1 MNPDEY
7 QIAARLGLAFLL
19 GGLIGLERETHG
31 QAAGLRT
38 HMVVTIGAALITLI
52 SLKVSM
58 MGVDPQ
64 MRTDPGRI
72 AAQIVSGIGF
82 LGAGAIIR
90 YGMTIRGLTTAAC
103 LWTSAGIG
111 MACGIGFWFGAVV
124 TAGLTVVATFFFD
137 RFEKRFMQDTTVKRI
152 LIRASESTG
161 VLELVEGVLKKEG
174 IRMKSI
180 GIDRDFDDKIMQ
192 LNITVNMSEKLN
204 LESLLES
211 LNEISSV
218 ERVEIK

>member
-7 QIAARLGLAFLL
+7 QIVARLGLAFLL
-19 GGLIGLERETHG
+19 GGLIGLEREIHG

-38 HMVVTIGAALITLI
+38 HMVVTLGAALITLI
-52 SLKVSM
+52 SLKVSL
-58 MGVDPQ
+58 MGSGVPA
-64 MRTDPGRI
+64 DPGRI

-111 MACGIGFWFGAVV
+111 MACGIGFWFGALV
-124 TAGLTVVATFFFD
+124 TAGLTVIATFVFD
-137 RFEKRFMQDTTVKRI
+137 RVEKKYLQDSSVKLI
-152 LIRASESTG
+152 VIRASEGGG
-161 VLELVEGVLKKEG
+161 VLETVEEIFKKES

-180 GIDRDFDDKIMQ
+180 GIEKDFVEKILQ
-192 LNITVNMSEKLN
+192 LNITVNMSEKIN
-204 LESLLES
+204 LENLLDR
-211 LNEISSV
+211 LNDV
-218 ERVEIK
+218 PNVQRVEIE

>member
-1 MNPDEY
+1 MDPEWF
-7 QIAARLGLAFLL
+7 QTAARLGLAFLL
-19 GGLIGLERETHG
+19 GGVIGLERETHG

-52 SLKVSM
+52 SLKVSL
-58 MGVDPQ
+58 MGSGVPA
-64 MRTDPGRI
+64 DPGRI

-111 MACGIGFWFGAVV
+111 MACGIGFWFGAVA
-124 TAGLTVVATFFFD
+124 TSALTVIATFVFD
-137 RFEKRFMQDTTVKRI
+137 RVEKKYLQDTSVKRI
-152 LIRASESTG
+152 LIRASEGAG
-161 VLELVEGVLKKEG
+161 VLEKVEGVFKKES

-180 GIDRDFDDKIMQ
+180 GIEKDFVEKILQ
-192 LNITVNMSEKLN
+192 LNITVNMSEKIN
-204 LESLLES
+204 LENLLDR
-211 LNEISSV
+211 LNDVPNV
-218 ERVEIK
+218 ERVEIE

>member
-1 MNPDEY
+1 MDPEWF
-7 QIAARLGLAFLL
+7 QTAARLGLAFLL
-19 GGLIGLERETHG
+19 GGVIGLERETHG

-52 SLKVSM
+52 SLKVSL
-58 MGVDPQ
+58 MGSGVPA
-64 MRTDPGRI
+64 DPGRI

-111 MACGIGFWFGAVV
+111 MACGIGFWFGAVA
-124 TAGLTVVATFFFD
+124 TAALTVIATFVFD
-137 RFEKRFMQDTTVKRI
+137 RVEKKYLQDTSVKRI
-152 LIRASESTG
+152 LIRAREGAG
-161 VLELVEGVLKKEG
+161 VLEKVEGVFKKES

-180 GIDRDFDDKIMQ
+180 GIEKDFVEKILQ
-192 LNITVNMSEKLN
+192 LNITVNMSEKIN
-204 LESLLES
+204 LENLLDR
-211 LNEISSV
+211 LNDVPSV
-218 ERVEIK
+218 ERVEIE

>member
-1 MNPDEY
+1 MSPDEY

-52 SLKVSM
+52 SLKVGA
-58 MGVDPQ
+58 MGTGPP
-64 MRTDPGRI
+64 TDPGRI

-111 MACGIGFWFGAVV
+111 MACGIGFWFGALA
-124 TAGLTVVATFFFD
+124 TTGLTVVATFVFD
-137 RFEKRFMQDTTVKRI
+137 RLEKKFLADSAVKRI
-152 LIRASESTG
+152 LIRAREGSG
-161 VLELVEGVLKKEG
+161 VLEKIEEILKKER

-180 GIDRDFDDKIMQ
+180 GIERDFVEKVMQ
-192 LNITVNMSEKLN
+192 FNITVNMSEKVN
-204 LESLLES
+204 LESLFSRLSNVEA
-211 LNEISSV
+211 V
-218 ERVEIK
+218 ERVEIE